1 MSTSSKIGSAL
12 GISDIP
18 INYRYCELMRE
29 EMYAENPIPRLGLR
43 TKGLDELKIS
53 AGMHA
58 FNFTDDEEGY
68 AYAS

>member
-29 EMYAENPIPRLGLR
+29 EMYAENPIPKLGLR
-43 TKGLDELKIS
+43 TKGLGALKAS
-53 AGMHA
+53 TGMHS
-58 FNFTDDEEGY
+58 FNFTDDEDGY
-68 AYAS
+68 A